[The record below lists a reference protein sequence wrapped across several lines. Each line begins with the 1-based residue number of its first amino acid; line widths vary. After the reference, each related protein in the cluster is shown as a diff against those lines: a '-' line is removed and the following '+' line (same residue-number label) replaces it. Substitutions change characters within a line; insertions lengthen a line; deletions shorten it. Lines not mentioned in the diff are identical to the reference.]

1 MINNIGYVAASF
13 AVVWVGLF
21 IYIFALMQ
29 KERALRRDIEGL
41 REEMKG
47 KTGAA

>member
-1 MINNIGYVAASF
+1 MLDNIGYIAAAF

-29 KERALRRDIEGL
+29 KEKGIRRDIESL
-41 REEMKG
+41 KEEIKAKG
-47 KTGAA
+47 MG